1 MPIKKMSQ
9 ATKRKISRALKRYH
23 RCAKKHNCGKKT
35 KRKPKRRKKKRFDP
49 ENMTVGQMVRA
60 QGRKLKKRR
69 KPRKPLPP
77 GYNVLTGKLDELFW
91 DED

>member
-1 MPIKKMSQ
+1 MTQ

-35 KRKPKRRKKKRFDP
+35 KRKKRFDP
-49 ENMTVGQMVRA
+49 ENMTVSQMIRA

-77 GYNVLTGKLDELFW
+77 GYNIHTGKLDELFW